1 MPRAPSANRGTQR
14 VTDLVAV
21 PEPENKPDYRYSFDE
36 YKMYYESTEKV
47 VDRRLAINSYNYTVC
62 TAAIVAIAA
71 LTSWTWSRPEFR
83 LITIAIGILLP
94 IMGILFC
101 SLWIKQISDYKLL
114 NRAKFEVLND
124 MAEHISFSEDDKS
137 RISARPFKK
146 EWDIV
151 EENDGTRRIQH
162 SSKIFLVVLQSSNM
176 EFAVP
181 RAFRL
186 IFVGIIAVSVWTF
199 VQNHSILLA
208 NVLEFPSQATPKQ

>member
-1 MPRAPSANRGTQR
+1 MPRAPSANRAAQR
-14 VTDLVAV
+14 VTEPLAV
-21 PEPENKPDYRYSFDE
+21 QENNPAPRYSFDE
-36 YKMYYESTEKV
+36 YKMYYESAEKV
-47 VDRRLAINSYNYTVC
+47 TDRRLAINSYNYTIC

-83 LITIAIGILLP
+83 LITIAIDILLP

-101 SLWIKQISDYKLL
+101 SLWVKQILDYKIL
-114 NRAKFEVLND
+114 NTAKFEVLNE
-124 MAEHISFSEDDKS
+124 MAENISFSEDDNS

-151 EENDGTRRIQH
+151 EEKNGTRKVQN
-162 SSKIFLVVLQSSNM
+162 SKILLIALQSSNM

-186 IFVGIIAVSVWTF
+186 IFVAMIAVSVWAF
-199 VQNHSILLA
+199 AQNHSTLLA
-208 NVLEFPSQATPKQ
+208 NVLQLPPQAIQKQ